1 MPYKKNITDLLCRLP
16 LFIVTALIAG
26 FGAIVSYL
34 ARPNGKVVMKR
45 LVQKWVIGT
54 FVGLIL
60 GLLLMCT
67 DMSVTMAT
75 AIGGLAGSNA
85 EEILIIL
92 NERVSQIVKKIL

>member
-1 MPYKKNITDLLCRLP
+1 MPFKKNIADILCNLP

-34 ARPNGKVVMKR
+34 ARPNGKIVLKR
-45 LVQKWVIGT
+45 LVKKWLIGT

-67 DMSVTMAT
+67 DMSVLMAT

-92 NERVSQIVKKIL
+92 NERVIQIVRKLL